1 MSEIKKIS
9 GTPER
14 IKILQG
20 NKLKNKKMKIY
31 DKAAWQIDKGLDK
44 KVVIKHFKFIF
55 IWLKSRKMLSDEGIE
70 VYKSG
75 IDEEISLHENLLTEE
90 GNKFIDKYYDML
102 ITASEYDVEKEKKII
117 NEFRVE
123 FCKKK
128 I

>member
-1 MSEIKKIS
+1 
-9 GTPER
+9 
-14 IKILQG
+14 
-20 NKLKNKKMKIY
+20 MKIY

-55 IWLKSRKMLSDEGIE
+55 TWLKSRKMLSNEGIE

-102 ITASEYDVEKEKKII
+102 IMASEYDVAKEKKLI